1 MKEKLLNN
9 LGLKVVSLVLAF
21 VIWMAIVNIS
31 NPVVSGQPFT
41 IPVDVR
47 NGEILK
53 NANLTYEIVGKDAV
67 TVSYQVNTRNSSL
80 FRESDFS
87 AYIDLKDYNDVTG
100 AVPVIVE
107 VNKNK
112 ESLIRNGEVTAK
124 PMVLHVKTEA
134 MQNKKFDLKVKYDG
148 EVEDGYA
155 SGITTLSSDYV
166 VARGP
171 ESVIGKIAS
180 IGVVINREGANAD
193 LEGDVIPKCY
203 DANDKELTVAD
214 LGEELTITPDSIR
227 YYMAILK
234 AKELSLNFEVKG
246 TVAPGYRFTG
256 VESDLKSVPVVA
268 TKSVLASINALSVA
282 DDRLT
287 IEGATADKVVR
298 LDLNNYLPPST
309 AIVPNAQSEV
319 TVTLKVEPL
328 TTKSYT
334 LNLADSAKSGANP
347 DYEYTFSRDS
357 VDVNIRGLK
366 EDLDTLGIKDLN
378 AVLDMT
384 GLEPG
389 TYPGKL
395 TFKVGDGF
403 EVVNYSDF
411 EVTVVSDGED
421 ESESPGQTTADQETD
436 EPTTAGA
443 SKKAAE

>member
-47 NGEILK
+47 NEEILD
-53 NANLTYEIVGKDAV
+53 NANLTYEIVEKDSV
-67 TVSYQVNTRNSSL
+67 TVNYQVNTRNSSL
-80 FRESDFS
+80 FRASDFS

-100 AVPVIVE
+100 AVPITIE

-112 ESLIRNGEVTAK
+112 ESLIRDGEVTAK

-134 MQNKKFDLKVKYDG
+134 MQNKKFDLKVNYVG

-171 ESVIGKIAS
+171 ESVIGQIAS
-180 IGVVINREGANAD
+180 IGVEISREGANAD
-193 LEGDVIPKCY
+193 LEGDVVPKCY
-203 DANDKELTVAD
+203 DANDKELTD
-214 LGEELTITPDSIR
+214 LGDKLTITPNTIH
-227 YYMAILK
+227 YNMAILK
-234 AKELSLNFEVKG
+234 AKELTLNFEVKG

-256 VESDLKSVPVVA
+256 VDSDLKSVPVVA
-268 TKSVLASINALSVA
+268 TKSVLASVNALSVA
-282 DDRLT
+282 DDKLT
-287 IEGATADKVVR
+287 IEGATADKVIH

-309 AIVPNAQSEV
+309 AIVQNAQSEV

-334 LNLADSAKSGANP
+334 LNLAELASRGTDP

-366 EDLDTLGIKDLN
+366 EDLDTLDVSDLN

-389 TYPGKL
+389 THPGKL
-395 TFKVGDGF
+395 AFEVGEGF

-411 EVTVVSDGED
+411 DVMVVADGED
-421 ESESPGQTTADQETD
+421 ESEGPGQTTADQGTD
-436 EPTTAGA
+436 EPATAGT

>member
-47 NGEILK
+47 NEEILD
-53 NANLTYEIVGKDAV
+53 NANLTYEIVEKDSV
-67 TVSYQVNTRNSSL
+67 TVNYQVNTRNSSL
-80 FRESDFS
+80 FRASDFS

-100 AVPVIVE
+100 AVPITIE

-112 ESLIRNGEVTAK
+112 ESLIRDGEVTAK

-134 MQNKKFDLKVKYDG
+134 MQNKKFDLKVNYVG

-171 ESVIGKIAS
+171 ESVIGQIAS
-180 IGVVINREGANAD
+180 IGVEISREGANAD
-193 LEGDVIPKCY
+193 LEGDVVPKCY
-203 DANDKELTVAD
+203 DANDKELTD
-214 LGEELTITPDSIR
+214 LGDKLTITPNTIH
-227 YYMAILK
+227 YNMAILK
-234 AKELSLNFEVKG
+234 AKELTLNFEVKG

-256 VESDLKSVPVVA
+256 VDSDLKSVPVVA
-268 TKSVLASINALSVA
+268 TKSVLASVNALSIA
-282 DDRLT
+282 DDKLT
-287 IEGATADKVVR
+287 IEGATADKVIH

-334 LNLADSAKSGANP
+334 LNLAELASRGTDP

-366 EDLDTLGIKDLN
+366 EDLDTLDVSDLN

-389 TYPGKL
+389 THPGKL
-395 TFKVGDGF
+395 AFEVGEEF

-411 EVTVVSDGED
+411 DVMVVADGED
-421 ESESPGQTTADQETD
+421 ESEGPGQTTADQGTD
-436 EPTTAGA
+436 EPATAGT